1 MNDIAKKALKNILDY
16 IGGLIEYKDNA
27 QLITY
32 IEQAIKQALK
42 EIKS

>member
-1 MNDIAKKALKNILDY
+1 MTEIAKRALKHILDY
-16 IGGLIEYKDNA
+16 IGDLDNFKDNA

-42 EIKS
+42 ETL